1 MSIKSNFSAVTHKI
15 SVAAA
20 AVGTNPQLVAVT
32 KTVSSD
38 VIEELYAL
46 GQRHFGENRADA
58 ISAKHDVL
66 NERYPDIVWHFI
78 GSLQTRKVKDIL
90 PFVSY
95 IHSLD
100 RLSLAKEISK
110 RADRV
115 IDCFIEVN
123 VSGEDSKHGLVPE
136 DVVSFIEK
144 LQEYQNINIIGLMTM
159 APFTSND
166 DELKNVFSN
175 LKTIQEDVIKQNF
188 EWAPCTELSM
198 GMSNDYPI
206 AISAGATFVRVGTEL
221 VTEI

>member
-1 MSIKSNFSAVTHKI
+1 MSIESNFSAVTHKI

-20 AVGTNPQLVAVT
+20 AVGTTPQLVAVT

-144 LQEYQNINIIGLMTM
+144 MQEYQNINIIGLMTM

-166 DELKNVFSN
+166 DELKSVFSN